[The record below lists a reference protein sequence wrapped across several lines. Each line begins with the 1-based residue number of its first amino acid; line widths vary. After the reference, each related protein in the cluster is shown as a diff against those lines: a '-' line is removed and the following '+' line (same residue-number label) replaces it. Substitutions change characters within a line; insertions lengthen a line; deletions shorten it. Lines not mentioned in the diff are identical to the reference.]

1 MNMDLTGK
9 KVIFIKEYNPIVRPV
24 DESLALEVRLKM
36 KGRTFREVA
45 PEIGIR
51 PTTLCSAYHGKK
63 PGMEQELNNLLT
75 WLKNNI

>member
-1 MNMDLTGK
+1 
-9 KVIFIKEYNPIVRPV
+9 
-24 DESLALEVRLKM
+24 M